1 MTILILVALAVVTTI
16 AGMFINIA
24 VQDRKINRANKTN
37 ALRRELRN
45 LNESLKSARAWEKE
59 AIIDRIL
66 TIENRLA

>member
-1 MTILILVALAVVTTI
+1 MTILILVALTVVTI
-16 AGMFINIA
+16 VGMFINIA

-66 TIENRLA
+66 TIENKLA